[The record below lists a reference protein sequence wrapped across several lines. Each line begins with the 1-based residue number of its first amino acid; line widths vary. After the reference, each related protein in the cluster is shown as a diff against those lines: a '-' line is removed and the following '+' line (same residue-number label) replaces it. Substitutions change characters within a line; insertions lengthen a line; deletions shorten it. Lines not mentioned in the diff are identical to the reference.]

1 MTSAFERA
9 GRGRASEGEGTEAE
23 AMRRVRASLARGGS
37 HGGAIAMLDPA
48 AVSAR
53 DVVGL
58 GRRLRQAIAGAGPL
72 LDPLLSDRSVTDV
85 LVNGGR
91 GVWVDRGNG
100 MERDERASR
109 GLSDDSS
116 VRALAVRLAA
126 ACGQRL
132 DDSSPIVDGTFP
144 DGLRLHAVLPP
155 LAAEGTLI
163 SMRAHRPVS
172 FTLAEL
178 AEGGMF
184 DRFALRLL
192 LALVAHRANVIVSGA
207 TGSGKTTLLAAVL
220 GEVPSDERI
229 LVIEESAEL
238 RPSHPHVVHL
248 QVRRANVQGAGEV
261 ALSELVRAAMRM
273 RPDRI
278 VLGECRGAEVREVLT
293 ALNTGHEG
301 GWATIHANSAADVP
315 ARLTALG
322 ALAGMSEDVVAAQA
336 ASALD
341 AVVHIERRDGV
352 RVLTQVAVL
361 ERRRGELTA
370 SVALEFDGK
379 AVAQGPAWPRLAARV
394 GMNAR
399 TGAEACAASG
409 VRIGAEVDFGV
420 GAGTGTDVGIG
431 SAASIGA
438 GAAGGMDGRTQTG
451 PRSGVHRRSGVGRN
465 DIGARKRDERSP
477 M

>member
-1 MTSAFERA
+1 MTSVFERA
-9 GRGRASEGEGTEAE
+9 GRGRASEDEGTEAE

-37 HGGAIAMLDPA
+37 DGGAIAMLDPA

-438 GAAGGMDGRTQTG
+438 GAAGGMDGRTRTG

-465 DIGARKRDERSP
+465 DMGARKRDERSP

>member
-37 HGGAIAMLDPA
+37 DGGAIAMLDPA

-370 SVALEFDGK
+370 SVALEFEGK

-399 TGAEACAASG
+399 TGAEACAASDA
-409 VRIGAEVDFGV
+409 RIGAEVDVGV

-438 GAAGGMDGRTQTG
+438 DAAGGVDGRTRTG
-451 PRSGVHRRSGVGRN
+451 VRSGVHWRSGGRN
-465 DIGARKRDERSP
+465 DVGARKRGERSP
-477 M
+477 L

>member
-9 GRGRASEGEGTEAE
+9 GRGRASEDEGTEAE

-132 DDSSPIVDGTFP
+132 DDSSPIVDGMFP

-184 DRFALRLL
+184 DRFALQLL

-352 RVLTQVAVL
+352 RVLAQVAVL

-399 TGAEACAASG
+399 TGAEACAASDA
-409 VRIGAEVDFGV
+409 RIGAEVDVGV

-438 GAAGGMDGRTQTG
+438 DAAGGVDGRTRTG
-451 PRSGVHRRSGVGRN
+451 VRSGVHWRSGGRN
-465 DIGARKRDERSP
+465 DVGARKRGERSP
-477 M
+477 L

>member
-1 MTSAFERA
+1 MTSAFERV
-9 GRGRASEGEGTEAE
+9 GRGKAAEGAGTEAE

-37 HGGAIAMLDPA
+37 DGGAIAMLDPV

-53 DVVGL
+53 DVVGV

-72 LDPLLSDRSVTDV
+72 LDPLLNDRSVTDV

-163 SMRAHRPVS
+163 SLRAHRPVS

-184 DRFALRLL
+184 DGFALRLL

-322 ALAGMSEDVVAAQA
+322 ALAGMGEDMVAAQA

-341 AVVHIERRDGV
+341 AVVHIERRNGV
-352 RVLTQVAVL
+352 RVLAQVAVL

-370 SVALEFDGK
+370 SVALEFEGK
-379 AVAQGPAWPRLAARV
+379 AVARGPAWPRLAARV
-394 GMNAR
+394 GVDAR
-399 TGAEACAASG
+399 AGAEACAGSDA
-409 VRIGAEVDFGV
+409 RIGMEVEAGLSAGAGAD
-420 GAGTGTDVGIG
+420 AGTGT
-431 SAASIGA
+431 AACA
-438 GAAGGMDGRTQTG
+438 GADAAGETDERMRTG
-451 PRSGVHRRSGVGRN
+451 VRSGVHWRSGGRN
-465 DIGARKRDERSP
+465 DLGARKRDERSP
-477 M
+477 L

>member
-1 MTSAFERA
+1 M
-9 GRGRASEGEGTEAE
+9 
-23 AMRRVRASLARGGS
+23 
-37 HGGAIAMLDPA
+37 
-48 AVSAR
+48 
-53 DVVGL
+53 
-58 GRRLRQAIAGAGPL
+58 
-72 LDPLLSDRSVTDV
+72 
-85 LVNGGR
+85 
-91 GVWVDRGNG
+91 
-100 MERDERASR
+100 
-109 GLSDDSS
+109 
-116 VRALAVRLAA
+116 
-126 ACGQRL
+126 
-132 DDSSPIVDGTFP
+132 
-144 DGLRLHAVLPP
+144 
-155 LAAEGTLI
+155 
-163 SMRAHRPVS
+163 
-172 FTLAEL
+172 
-178 AEGGMF
+178 
-184 DRFALRLL
+184 
-192 LALVAHRANVIVSGA
+192 
-207 TGSGKTTLLAAVL
+207 
-220 GEVPSDERI
+220 
-229 LVIEESAEL
+229 
-238 RPSHPHVVHL
+238 
-248 QVRRANVQGAGEV
+248 

-399 TGAEACAASG
+399 TGAEACAASDA
-409 VRIGAEVDFGV
+409 RIGAEVDVGV

-438 GAAGGMDGRTQTG
+438 DAAGGVDGRTRTG
-451 PRSGVHRRSGVGRN
+451 VRSGVHWRSGVGRN
-465 DIGARKRDERSP
+465 NMGARKRDERSP

>member
-37 HGGAIAMLDPA
+37 DGGAIAMLDPA

-132 DDSSPIVDGTFP
+132 ADSSPIVDGTFP

-352 RVLTQVAVL
+352 RVLAQVAVL

-370 SVALEFDGK
+370 SVALEFEGK

-399 TGAEACAASG
+399 TGAEAGAASDA
-409 VRIGAEVDFGV
+409 RIGAEVDVGV

-438 GAAGGMDGRTQTG
+438 DAAGGVDGRTQTG

>member
-352 RVLTQVAVL
+352 RVLAQVAVL

-399 TGAEACAASG
+399 TGAEACAASDA
-409 VRIGAEVDFGV
+409 RIGAEVDVGV

>member
-9 GRGRASEGEGTEAE
+9 GRGRASEDEGTEAE

-184 DRFALRLL
+184 DCFALRLL

-352 RVLTQVAVL
+352 RVLAQVAVL

-399 TGAEACAASG
+399 TGAEACAASDA
-409 VRIGAEVDFGV
+409 RIGAEVDVGV
-420 GAGTGTDVGIG
+420 GAGTGTDVGLG

-438 GAAGGMDGRTQTG
+438 DAAGGVDGRTRTG
-451 PRSGVHRRSGVGRN
+451 VRSGVHWRSGGRN
-465 DIGARKRDERSP
+465 DVGARKRGERSP
-477 M
+477 L

>member
-399 TGAEACAASG
+399 TGAEACAASDA
-409 VRIGAEVDFGV
+409 RIGAEVDVGV

>member
-1 MTSAFERA
+1 MTSAFERV
-9 GRGRASEGEGTEAE
+9 GRGKAAEGAGTEAE

-37 HGGAIAMLDPA
+37 DGGAIAMLDPV

-53 DVVGL
+53 DVVGV

-72 LDPLLSDRSVTDV
+72 LDPLLNDRSVTDV
-85 LVNGGR
+85 LVNGGG

-163 SMRAHRPVS
+163 SLRAHRPVS

-184 DRFALRLL
+184 DGFALRLL

-322 ALAGMSEDVVAAQA
+322 ALAGMGEDMVAAQA

-341 AVVHIERRDGV
+341 AVVHIERRNGV
-352 RVLTQVAVL
+352 RVLAQVAVL

-370 SVALEFDGK
+370 SVALEFEGK
-379 AVAQGPAWPRLAARV
+379 AVTRGPAWPRLAARV
-394 GMNAR
+394 GMDAR
-399 TGAEACAASG
+399 AGAEACAGSG
-409 VRIGAEVDFGV
+409 SRIGMEVDV
-420 GAGTGTDVGIG
+420 GLSADAGADAGTGT
-431 SAASIGA
+431 AACA
-438 GAAGGMDGRTQTG
+438 GADAAGKTDERMRTG
-451 PRSGVHRRSGVGRN
+451 VRSGVHWRSGGRN
-465 DIGARKRDERSP
+465 DVGAQKQNERSP
-477 M
+477 L